1 MQYVISTGA
10 VAHLDYDDRMES
22 ACDRMMPVFLS
33 SLMCWQRAAAV
44 LEVYLSAELSAASR
58 LLRMRAVWHVRRSR
72 VSCTSSHMQRCV
84 LHNTQSGL
92 ITKLEAPGW
101 VGQAGAA
108 QSRFGWNHCWSRGAG
123 SYIVLLALWLAR
135 LAPLHFAWRVLH
147 EHEHQIEAQNIEIVT
162 LHY

>member
-58 LLRMRAVWHVRRSR
+58 
-72 VSCTSSHMQRCV
+72 
-84 LHNTQSGL
+84 
-92 ITKLEAPGW
+92 
-101 VGQAGAA
+101 
-108 QSRFGWNHCWSRGAG
+108 RGAG

-135 LAPLHFAWRVLH
+135 VAPLHFAWRVLH